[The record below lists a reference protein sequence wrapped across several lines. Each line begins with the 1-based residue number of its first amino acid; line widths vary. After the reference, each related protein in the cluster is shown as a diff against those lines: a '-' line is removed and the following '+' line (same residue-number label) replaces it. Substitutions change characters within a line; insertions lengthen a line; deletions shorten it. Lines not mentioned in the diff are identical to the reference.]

1 MKFKRVTITL
11 VSASIVA
18 VAGLVALPGAA
29 FASSRTPHPSHTHS
43 TTLYVATSGTDTDNS
58 CTASINPCRTIDFAL
73 TQAASGATIKVQAGT
88 YNEQVQITKPVTIMG
103 AGASQTV
110 IEPTSVPSTD
120 TDTDSTEPQ
129 AYIVDVTHTTGV
141 NLKDIGVNGSAA
153 SSSIGA
159 CAPDYV
165 GVYYHDASGS
175 MTNDA
180 VTGIELTPAADFFGC
195 QSGLGVYAAT
205 DSGSVTPTVLSM
217 SSDNVNSYQKNGI
230 TCDDPGT
237 VCNIKNTTVTGAGS
251 NPTIAQNG
259 IQIWAASAG
268 VTANV
273 ITGNS
278 YEGGPG
284 SNATGMLLLNP
295 YTLSV
300 KNNQVTHNDTDIWL
314 LQDSP
319 GYVIC
324 GNLSSSCTNPAA
336 AGTTFAITGN
346 HASDAINYEN
356 NPIGSE
362 YGDGID
368 VDSVTA
374 HMTISGNVVENDP
387 GNGIALFGTTGV
399 LAQRNTVRSDDNGFY
414 LGAGTVGVS
423 ANANTLRKNTVS
435 ASSNVG
441 ILLDIQTGGNI
452 VVHNSSQLNSVL
464 DAQDN
469 SSGAGT
475 AGTGNNWEADNCT
488 TSAPSGL
495 CHTAASVKKGTAA
508 DTRGQGGGARA
519 ATRRG
524 HHSSSSRGD
533 KSKKT
538 SSTTESAT
546 GKQRH

>member
-1 MKFKRVTITL
+1 
-11 VSASIVA
+11 
-18 VAGLVALPGAA
+18 
-29 FASSRTPHPSHTHS
+29 
-43 TTLYVATSGTDTDNS
+43 
-58 CTASINPCRTIDFAL
+58 
-73 TQAASGATIKVQAGT
+73 
-88 YNEQVQITKPVTIMG
+88 
-103 AGASQTV
+103 
-110 IEPTSVPSTD
+110 
-120 TDTDSTEPQ
+120 
-129 AYIVDVTHTTGV
+129 
-141 NLKDIGVNGSAA
+141 
-153 SSSIGA
+153 
-159 CAPDYV
+159 
-165 GVYYHDASGS
+165 
-175 MTNDA
+175 
-180 VTGIELTPAADFFGC
+180 
-195 QSGLGVYAAT
+195 
-205 DSGSVTPTVLSM
+205 
-217 SSDNVNSYQKNGI
+217 
-230 TCDDPGT
+230 
-237 VCNIKNTTVTGAGS
+237 
-251 NPTIAQNG
+251 
-259 IQIWAASAG
+259 
-268 VTANV
+268 
-273 ITGNS
+273 
-278 YEGGPG
+278 
-284 SNATGMLLLNP
+284 
-295 YTLSV
+295 
-300 KNNQVTHNDTDIWL
+300 
-314 LQDSP
+314 
-319 GYVIC
+319 
-324 GNLSSSCTNPAA
+324 
-336 AGTTFAITGN
+336 
-346 HASDAINYEN
+346 
-356 NPIGSE
+356 
-362 YGDGID
+362 
-368 VDSVTA
+368 
-374 HMTISGNVVENDP
+374 MTISGNVVENDP